1 MEQSCQTAFAEEMGG
16 AAGADSDAEIL
27 AAVRRVLTAED
38 ISHPDVVE
46 PPRKTSFVS
55 SLLTRLRG

>member
-1 MEQSCQTAFAEEMGG
+1 MEQSCQTVFGEDMHGT
-16 AAGADSDAEIL
+16 AGTDSDAEIL

-46 PPRKTSFVS
+46 PPRKASLVS
-55 SLLTRLRG
+55 TLLTRLRG